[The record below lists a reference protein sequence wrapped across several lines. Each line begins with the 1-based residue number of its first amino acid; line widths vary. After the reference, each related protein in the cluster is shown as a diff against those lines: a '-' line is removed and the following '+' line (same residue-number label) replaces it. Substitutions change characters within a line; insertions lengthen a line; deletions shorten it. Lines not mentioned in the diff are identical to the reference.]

1 MNKGKSSKATSALSG
16 GKVPEEASATP
27 YLQEKANGKH
37 FIKERPNF
45 LHQPSKTTTNNDE
58 DDGDEEEMITPRGC
72 IKPRVV
78 PLEFNGHEFNRH
90 EFNRQE
96 LNRQQFNL
104 KEFNR

>member
-1 MNKGKSSKATSALSG
+1 M
-16 GKVPEEASATP
+16 
-27 YLQEKANGKH
+27 KH
-37 FIKERPNF
+37 FIKERPN
-45 LHQPSKTTTNNDE
+45 LPTSTLKDNNYNDE